1 MSTRL
6 VNTDIVIGI
15 DEDNNPIYKKIP
27 ASDRLSIIKQKLN
40 NMLSDG
46 NDFVRDSMVLKT
58 TRLCLL
64 EGLDVDSITPTV
76 LASKRPYNNVIRYTD
91 YDSYLGIFIKN
102 KIGSFLNISFDDFIS
117 KTLIEID
124 RIIDLTEKAVAEA
137 NSSENINNKAMMDE
151 IKKLGGMFN
160 G

>member
-6 VNTDIVIGI
+6 VNTDIVIGT